1 MYGNAGRLNMR
12 ILIICILGIITFFSV
27 MANVVFVMTLWSSQ
41 ANAAETGNLLSD
53 NFADGT
59 WSGTNLQSRHGDN
72 VIAGVDNQYVESQ
85 ITLSDHLL
93 TPEINTGFTATLD
106 GDVWIWNDYQQSVT
120 STLKIVSDSDEVTEQ
135 NITLS
140 GTCSTWNNCSYGSM
154 GSNTIIIGDN
164 DNLDYTITSTF
175 SFSVPNTTG
184 HAGADLRNPSLNIT
198 YDEYVVEIPSIDMK
212 FDSFDFK
219 EEDLNFAFEDEF
231 KTDNMFEEF
240 IEVKDDVFFYEE
252 DSWNLDSKE
261 FDDKTFDNQEFDEKE
276 MPMESYEDA
285 QFDEQFK
292 ESDTVFQEDVKDE
305 PFDEEQQFVEE
316 EVFFDEE
323 QDVEFIEEQP
333 QDIEIA
339 EQEEQ
344 SVEVQATFEDIIVA
358 QVDTINVIINTQPTI
373 IDRQDFYVSE
383 PIYTNQVDI
392 SDNRQLYENVVFN
405 VFDPVLEY
413 ENKVKE
419 NKRKQEQLMKELNKW
434 SN

>member
-1 MYGNAGRLNMR
+1 MR

-41 ANAAETGNLLSD
+41 ANAAETGNILSD
-53 NFADGT
+53 NFADET
-59 WSGTNLQSRHGDN
+59 WSGTNLQSRHGDFI
-72 VIAGVDNQYVESQ
+72 IAGEPNKYVESE

-93 TPEINTGFTATLD
+93 TPEINSGFTATLE
-106 GDVWIWNDYQQSVT
+106 GDVWLWNDYQQNVT

-175 SFSVPNTTG
+175 SFLSEGTG
-184 HAGADLRNPSLNIT
+184 HTAADLKNPSLNIT
-198 YDEYVVEIPSIDMK
+198 YEEYVVELDPSLSDINIDVGFETFLADEQFDFTLSESMDIQAESIDY
-212 FDSFDFK
+212 DV
-219 EEDLNFAFEDEF
+219 EE
-231 KTDNMFEEF
+231 
-240 IEVKDDVFFYEE
+240 IFFYEE
-252 DSWNLDSKE
+252 PLPLSSDVSYE
-261 FDDKTFDNQEFDEKE
+261 EI
-276 MPMESYEDA
+276 PMESYEDEIP
-285 QFDEQFK
+285 DEQFEEPSAFLE
-292 ESDTVFQEDVKDE
+292 ESFEDE

-316 EVFFDEE
+316 EMFLNEE
-323 QDVEFIEEQP
+323 QDIEFIEEQP
-333 QDIEIA
+333 QDIVVA
-339 EQEEQ
+339 EQKEQ
-344 SVEVQATFEDIIVA
+344 SIDVQATFEDIIVA
-358 QVDTINVIINTQPTI
+358 QIDTITVMVGESPII
-373 IDRQDFYVSE
+373 IDRQEFYISE

-413 ENKVKE
+413 ENKVNE
-419 NKRKQEQLMKELNKW
+419 NRSKQEQLMKELNKW

>member
-1 MYGNAGRLNMR
+1 MR

-27 MANVVFVMTLWSSQ
+27 MVNVLFVANAWSSQ
-41 ANAAETGNLLSD
+41 AHAATTTTENLLSD

-59 WSGTNLQSRHGDN
+59 WSGTNLSTRHGDN

-93 TPEINTGFTATLD
+93 TPEINSGFTTTLD
-106 GDVWIWNDYQQSVT
+106 SEVWFWSTHEQSVS
-120 STLKIVSDSDEVTEQ
+120 STLKIVSNDNEVTEQ
-135 NITLS
+135 TVTKS
-140 GTCSTWNNCSYGSM
+140 GICDNWNGCSYGNL
-154 GSNTIIIGDN
+154 GSNTIIINDN
-164 DNLDYTITSTF
+164 DSLDYTITSTF

-184 HAGADLRNPSLNIT
+184 HTGADLRNPSLNIT
-198 YDEYVVEIPSIDMK
+198 YDEYVVEIPSIDMQ

-219 EEDLNFAFEDEF
+219 EEDLKFAFEDEF

-240 IEVKDDVFFYEE
+240 VEVKDDVFFYEE
-252 DSWNLDSKE
+252 NSLNLDSKE
-261 FDDKTFDNQEFDEKE
+261 FDDKTFNDKEFDEKE
-276 MPMESYEDA
+276 MSMESYEDEK
-285 QFDEQFK
+285 FDEQFK

-305 PFDEEQQFVEE
+305 PFKEEQQFVEE
-316 EVFFDEE
+316 EVFFDEG
-323 QDVEFIEEQP
+323 QDVEFMEEQP
-333 QDIEIA
+333 QDVVVA

-344 SVEVQATFEDIIVA
+344 SVEIQATFEDIIVA
-358 QVDTINVIINTQPTI
+358 QVDTITVMIDASPII
-373 IDRQDFYVSE
+373 IDRQDFYISE

-392 SDNRQLYENVVFN
+392 SDNRQLYKNVVFN

-419 NKRKQEQLMKELNKW
+419 NRRKQEQLMRELNIW